1 MGLNVLLCRE
11 FRFISE
17 VPIWLDYHGKHMVI
31 EQVRGVTGGG
41 RTGRRDDGSVYCSLW
56 LREEVGVS
64 LTASALPRGRSRAS

>member
-31 EQVRGVTGGG
+31 EQVRGVAGGAP
-41 RTGRRDDGSVYCSLW
+41 D
-56 LREEVGVS
+56 
-64 LTASALPRGRSRAS
+64 RSP